1 MFRLILDSSTKLM
14 WIGLVK
20 NNELIDHYTRVAKRD
35 HAKYMVDAIN
45 NLLAKNNVKVKDLS
59 EIVVGSGP
67 GSYTGLRVA
76 GMTSKMLAYTLNI
89 PLYEVSSIFFLTS
102 GYKGKVLGMMDA
114 RRNQYFTG
122 IYEGIN
128 TIKEDELMLYDD
140 ILNLEEYNNYKV
152 IKIDENNYKID
163 VSKIIKK
170 MQLVKDIHDYV
181 PNYLRK
187 TEAEMNL

>member
-1 MFRLILDSSTKLM
+1 M
-14 WIGLVK
+14 WIGLTRDDK
-20 NNELIDHYTRVAKRD
+20 LIDYYTRVAKKD
-35 HAKYMVDAIN
+35 HAKYMVDAID
-45 NLLAKNNVKVKDLS
+45 NLLAKNKVSIKDIK
-59 EIVVGSGP
+59 EIVVGRGP

-76 GMTSKMLAYTLNI
+76 GMTSKMLAYTLKI

-102 GYKGKVLGMMDA
+102 GYKGKVLGMIDA

-122 IYEGIN
+122 IYEGIK
-128 TIKEDELMLYDD
+128 TIKEDKLMLHSD
-140 ILNLEEYNNYKV
+140 ILELEEYNNYKV
-152 IKIDENNYKID
+152 INIDENNYQID

-170 MQLVKDIHDYV
+170 KTLVENVNDYV

>member
-14 WIGLVK
+14 WIGLTRDDK
-20 NNELIDHYTRVAKRD
+20 LIDYYTRVAKKD
-35 HAKYMVDAIN
+35 HAKYMVDAID
-45 NLLAKNNVKVKDLS
+45 NLLAKNKVSIKDIK
-59 EIVVGSGP
+59 EIVVGRGP

-76 GMTSKMLAYTLNI
+76 GMTSKMLAYTLKI

-102 GYKGKVLGMMDA
+102 GYKGKVLGMIDA

-122 IYEGIN
+122 IYEGIK
-128 TIKEDELMLYDD
+128 TIKEDKLMLHSD
-140 ILNLEEYNNYKV
+140 ILELEEYNNYKV
-152 IKIDENNYKID
+152 INIDENNYQID

-170 MQLVKDIHDYV
+170 KTLVENVNDYV

>member
-14 WIGLVK
+14 WIGLTCDNK
-20 NNELIDHYTRVAKRD
+20 LIDYYTRVARKD
-35 HAKYMVDAIN
+35 HAKYMVDAID
-45 NLLAKNNVKVKDLS
+45 NLLNKNKVSIKDIK

-76 GMTSKMLAYTLNI
+76 GMASKMLAYTLKI

-102 GYKGKVLGMMDA
+102 GYEGKVLGMIDA

-122 IYEGIN
+122 IYEGIT
-128 TIKEDELMLYDD
+128 TIKEDKLMLHSD
-140 ILNLEEYNNYKV
+140 ILTLEEYNNYKV
-152 IKIDENNYKID
+152 INIDENNYQID

-170 MQLVKDIHDYV
+170 KTLVENVNDYV